1 MLLKKIPERF
11 LWAVEMMN
19 LKPSQRI
26 LEIGCGTGQMAALIA
41 SKLKSGKIIAI
52 DRSAAMI
59 KKAEKNNELVIKN
72 GKAEFRNIAFPEF
85 VFKNENF
92 DIVTAFN
99 VNFFQ
104 KENAEEFKTL
114 RNVMKKNSLL
124 YVFYQAPY
132 EINLKASAPFCR
144 VLERNGFEI
153 EALEIKKMEPTSA
166 ICVVGKLYTLSNN

>member
-59 KKAEKNNELVIKN
+59 KKAEKNNDLVIKN
-72 GKAEFRNIAFPEF
+72 GKAEF
-85 VFKNENF
+85 
-92 DIVTAFN
+92 
-99 VNFFQ
+99 
-104 KENAEEFKTL
+104 
-114 RNVMKKNSLL
+114 
-124 YVFYQAPY
+124 
-132 EINLKASAPFCR
+132 
-144 VLERNGFEI
+144 
-153 EALEIKKMEPTSA
+153 
-166 ICVVGKLYTLSNN
+166 